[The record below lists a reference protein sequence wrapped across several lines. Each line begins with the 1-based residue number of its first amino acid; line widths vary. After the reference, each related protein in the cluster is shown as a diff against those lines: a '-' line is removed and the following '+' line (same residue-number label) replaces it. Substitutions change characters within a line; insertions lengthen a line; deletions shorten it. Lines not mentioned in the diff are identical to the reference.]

1 FHFSILLQPHL
12 FAQHK
17 FKLHQSL
24 PGPEAERLSHTDVL
38 PDVPE
43 DIFPMVLTSA
53 TQELFECRADEDVT
67 QNNPYKLLKKDDIL
81 HDMKARAAVSDFHPV
96 KQTVLNYPGEELL
109 LVFDR
114 DFKYGQS
121 FYLVLTE
128 EAKQRILQPPVSTDE
143 EEPEEESEQ
152 YVCRTPEPQQ
162 PWVSLGSELEI
173 EEESVKDT
181 RERLKYLVSRVRKKF
196 GAPVNF
202 TDRNALESKE
212 GYIECTSYQDR
223 NFRLIQME
231 RNSATQAVLN
241 LKSSATQTQRTF
253 PRNMYTQYKPR
264 ELTEEEK
271 ENYMSS
277 ENLKN
282 FASSIAIQQNKI
294 MDVFFD
300 DWQALSE
307 GDIAFGGKADTYLK
321 EYQSFTDL
329 QFSKDKSISCIKWH
343 PTISGVI
350 AVSVTEKMSFEERIN
365 GSTKLLLNPPLI
377 LFWSFSDPI
386 NPQLR
391 LECPDDV
398 LSFDFC
404 PSDPNIIIGGCMN
417 GQIVLWDVTAHAQR
431 LHGKRSG
438 ERRTTS
444 MAFEEDKE
452 NEIPVLL
459 YCAVSSIENG
469 HKAPVTDVQWLPE
482 NFEISITGVP
492 VENQNQI
499 CVQVVTCAPDC
510 CVMFWD
516 IRAPRPAAHS
526 QAERKQKM
534 EEKQLEN
541 PRGIPN
547 TFKYLDLSW
556 KPLIKVYES
565 YVQQHPIKCSVV
577 LENENLN
584 ALVLSEIILA
594 HQKCSFIPT
603 FILKSLLI
611 GQKCLHFDSITCRV
625 LILLRFKMFQ
635 CSLSPPELL
644 CCLLPFSGGKP
655 SRCFIVHDSLVNTV
669 KRSPFFKDIIL
680 TVGGWNFAVWKESV
694 MNGPIILSP
703 CSQKRCMV
711 GCWSL
716 SNPGMFF
723 IGKEDGNIEVWD
735 LLEKTH
741 EPSHIQNIS
750 TASITCMKPWI
761 ISSKQH
767 FLAVS
772 DDFGT
777 LHILQIPWTLR
788 NPSSSES
795 SVNKYF
801 EKEVTRL
808 MFFDKRKETMA
819 KQKTATEAEE
829 QKKKT
834 LSEKTEEESLAEYES
849 YLTLEKDILKEM
861 GVSLQEED
869 KPSNEV

>member
-1 FHFSILLQPHL
+1 
-12 FAQHK
+12 
-17 FKLHQSL
+17 
-24 PGPEAERLSHTDVL
+24 
-38 PDVPE
+38 
-43 DIFPMVLTSA
+43 MVLTSA

-241 LKSSATQTQRTF
+241 LKSSATQTQRFVFTSF
-253 PRNMYTQYKPR
+253 LLN
-264 ELTEEEK
+264 
-271 ENYMSS
+271 
-277 ENLKN
+277 
-282 FASSIAIQQNKI
+282 IAIQQNKI

-444 MAFEEDKE
+444 AYPGSFVKDKE

-565 YVQQHPIKCSVV
+565 VAVFVNETYKQYKSVKTTDRPEGKV
-577 LENENLN
+577 EY
-584 ALVLSEIILA
+584 A
-594 HQKCSFIPT
+594 
-603 FILKSLLI
+603 
-611 GQKCLHFDSITCRV
+611 
-625 LILLRFKMFQ
+625 LLRVPSEKQLKPLEDISTMF
-635 CSLSPPELL
+635 CVGTEDGELVYTSWKLGKDDDSGRLLS
-644 CCLLPFSGGKP
+644 GKP

-834 LSEKTEEESLAEYES
+834 VREKNFHQIDHSRKSKSLAEYES

>member
-1 FHFSILLQPHL
+1 MTKMTNLNNTEKEHRI
-12 FAQHK
+12 
-17 FKLHQSL
+17 
-24 PGPEAERLSHTDVL
+24 LSHTDVL

-128 EAKQRILQPPVSTDE
+128 EAKQRILQ
-143 EEPEEESEQ
+143 EPEEESEQ

-282 FASSIAIQQNKI
+282 FASSAFSRFEIAIQQNKI

-444 MAFEEDKE
+444 AYPGSFMAFEEDKE

-565 YVQQHPIKCSVV
+565 VAVFV
-577 LENENLN
+577 NETYKQCHLN
-584 ALVLSEIILA
+584 MAHTHYHYII
-594 HQKCSFIPT
+594 IT
-603 FILKSLLI
+603 R
-611 GQKCLHFDSITCRV
+611 FDIYLMPEGKV
-625 LILLRFKMFQ
+625 EYALLRVPSEKQLKPLEDISTMF
-635 CSLSPPELL
+635 CVGTEDGELVYTSWKLGKDDDSGRLLS
-644 CCLLPFSGGKP
+644 GKP

>member
-1 FHFSILLQPHL
+1 MTQIALSAIMV
-12 FAQHK
+12 AQRPK
-17 FKLHQSL
+17 STSSGKSSKGGEKAK
-24 PGPEAERLSHTDVL
+24 GPDPSLSHTDVL

-282 FASSIAIQQNKI
+282 FASSAFSRFEIAIQQNKI

-343 PTISGVI
+343 PTISGEAATLHLQPKKTCAFHPSTELRPSFNCVRSVI

-386 NPQLR
+386 NPQIEPLGNLR

-417 GQIVLWDVTAHAQR
+417 GQ
-431 LHGKRSG
+431 
-438 ERRTTS
+438 

-482 NFEISITGVP
+482 NFE
-492 VENQNQI
+492 
-499 CVQVVTCAPDC
+499 
-510 CVMFWD
+510 
-516 IRAPRPAAHS
+516 
-526 QAERKQKM
+526 AERKQKM

-556 KPLIKVYES
+556 KPLIKDGELVYTS
-565 YVQQHPIKCSVV
+565 WKLGKDDDSGR
-577 LENENLN
+577 L
-584 ALVLSEIILA
+584 LS
-594 HQKCSFIPT
+594 
-603 FILKSLLI
+603 
-611 GQKCLHFDSITCRV
+611 
-625 LILLRFKMFQ
+625 
-635 CSLSPPELL
+635 
-644 CCLLPFSGGKP
+644 GKP

-834 LSEKTEEESLAEYES
+834 KIISVIHPAPRKR
-849 YLTLEKDILKEM
+849 
-861 GVSLQEED
+861 Q
-869 KPSNEV
+869 

>member
-1 FHFSILLQPHL
+1 MICPSTKYSSYSTNITSVLSAFIQ
-12 FAQHK
+12 
-17 FKLHQSL
+17 
-24 PGPEAERLSHTDVL
+24 ERPDPSLSHTDVL

-282 FASSIAIQQNKI
+282 FASSAFSRFEIAIQQNKI

-417 GQIVLWDVTAHAQR
+417 GQVESSFRYSSAYQTYPGSFV
-431 LHGKRSG
+431 K
-438 ERRTTS
+438 
-444 MAFEEDKE
+444 

-565 YVQQHPIKCSVV
+565 VAVFVNETYKQYKSVKTTDRPEGKV
-577 LENENLN
+577 EY
-584 ALVLSEIILA
+584 A
-594 HQKCSFIPT
+594 
-603 FILKSLLI
+603 
-611 GQKCLHFDSITCRV
+611 
-625 LILLRFKMFQ
+625 LLRVPSEKQLKPLEDISTMF
-635 CSLSPPELL
+635 CVGTEDGELVYTSWKLGKDDDSGRLLS
-644 CCLLPFSGGKP
+644 GKP

-834 LSEKTEEESLAEYES
+834 ELLVPEKLSEKTEEESLAEYES

>member
-1 FHFSILLQPHL
+1 MICPSTKYSSYSTNITSVLSAFIQ
-12 FAQHK
+12 
-17 FKLHQSL
+17 
-24 PGPEAERLSHTDVL
+24 ERPDPSLSHTDVL

-282 FASSIAIQQNKI
+282 FASSAFSRFEIAIQQNKI

-417 GQIVLWDVTAHAQR
+417 GQVESSFRYSSAYKV
-431 LHGKRSG
+431 
-438 ERRTTS
+438 RTTS
-444 MAFEEDKE
+444 AYPDKE

-565 YVQQHPIKCSVV
+565 VAVFV
-577 LENENLN
+577 NETYK
-584 ALVLSEIILA
+584 
-594 HQKCSFIPT
+594 Q
-603 FILKSLLI
+603 LKSTDRPE
-611 GQKCLHFDSITCRV
+611 GKV
-625 LILLRFKMFQ
+625 EYALLRVPSEKQLKPLEDISTMFCVGTEDGELVYTIGSWGRMMTLEG
-635 CSLSPPELL
+635 CS
-644 CCLLPFSGGKP
+644 
-655 SRCFIVHDSLVNTV
+655 
-669 KRSPFFKDIIL
+669 
-680 TVGGWNFAVWKESV
+680 
-694 MNGPIILSP
+694 NGPIILSP

-834 LSEKTEEESLAEYES
+834 ELLVPEKLSEKTEEESLAEYES